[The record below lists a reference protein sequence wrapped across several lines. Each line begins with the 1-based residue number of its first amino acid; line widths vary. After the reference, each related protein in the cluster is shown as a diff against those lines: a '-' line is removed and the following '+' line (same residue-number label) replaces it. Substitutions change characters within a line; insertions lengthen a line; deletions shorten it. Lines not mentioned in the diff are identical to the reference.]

1 MSVYGLQDSVRK
13 SFEKTTE
20 QNVKTDC
27 KLIDEAEP
35 KIQNVMSEG
44 IKERERE
51 SSAEMN
57 EH

>member
-51 SSAEMN
+51 REQRRD
-57 EH
+57 E